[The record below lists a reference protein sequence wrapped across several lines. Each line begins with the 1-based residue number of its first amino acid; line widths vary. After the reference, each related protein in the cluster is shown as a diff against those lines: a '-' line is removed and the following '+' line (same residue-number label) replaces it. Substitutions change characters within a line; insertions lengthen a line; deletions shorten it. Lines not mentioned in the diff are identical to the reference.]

1 MERQPPALRALLLVG
16 LLCLA
21 AFPLLGEKY
30 YIQFITK
37 VMIMAMFAMSLDL
50 LVGYA
55 GLVSLGH
62 ALFFGA
68 AAYALMLLT
77 PEYQAAG
84 FLTSLAV
91 SVGVAGIASLVVGL
105 LVLRTS
111 GIYFI
116 MVTLAFGQMAY
127 YYVHDSK
134 HLGGSDGKY
143 LYVRPALEIAGWKPF
158 DLENYTHFYYLAL
171 ALLVFVYAT
180 LRVLLASPFGRTIA
194 GIKENE
200 HRMRM
205 LGFAT
210 FRYKLACFVL
220 AGMLAGLAG
229 WLTAAHDGLVNP
241 EMLSWHQ
248 SGQLLMMVILGG
260 MGTPAGPILGAAAL
274 KLLELVFQIWTKH
287 WQLALGVFIVLTV
300 LFVPRGL
307 AHLFEGRRKM
317 RWPWQRGERAGGD

>member
-1 MERQPPALRALLLVG
+1 MGRPLQILLVIG
-16 LLCLA
+16 LIALA
-21 AFPLLGEKY
+21 AFPLVGEKFY
-30 YIQFITK
+30 LQFVTK
-37 VMIMAMFAMSLDL
+37 VMIMAIFAISLDL
-50 LVGYA
+50 LVGHT

-62 ALFFGA
+62 ALPFGV

-84 FLTSLAV
+84 FWTSLAV
-91 SVGVAGIASLVVGL
+91 SVGVAGLASAIVGA

-143 LYVRPALEIAGWKPF
+143 IYVRPALELFGWQPF
-158 DLENYTHFYYLAL
+158 DLEKPAHFYYLAL
-171 ALLVFVYAT
+171 ALLVLVYAGM
-180 LRVLLASPFGRTIA
+180 RVLLAAPFGRAIA

-220 AGMLAGLAG
+220 AGMLAGLTG

-274 KLLELVFQIWTKH
+274 KALELVFQGWTKH
-287 WQLALGVFIVLTV
+287 WQLVLGLFIVLSV

-307 AHLFEGRRKM
+307 AQLFEWRR
-317 RWPWQRGERAGGD
+317 RRG

>member
-1 MERQPPALRALLLVG
+1 VDRQPRSLKIALVLALVA
-16 LLCLA
+16 LA
-21 AFPLLGEKY
+21 AFPLAGDKF
-30 YIQFITK
+30 YIQFTTK
-37 VMIMAMFAMSLDL
+37 ILIMAMFAMSLDL
-50 LVGYA
+50 LVGYT

-62 ALFFGA
+62 ALPFGL
-68 AAYALMLLT
+68 AAYALMLLS
-77 PEYQAAG
+77 PETQAAG
-84 FLTSLAV
+84 FWTSLAA
-91 SVGVAGIASLVVGL
+91 SMAVAALASLVVGL

-143 LYVRPALEIAGWKPF
+143 IYVRPALEIFGWKPF
-158 DLENYTHFYYLAL
+158 DLENTTHFYYVAL
-171 ALLVFVYAT
+171 VLTLFVYLS
-180 LRVLLASPFGRTIA
+180 LRVLLASPFGRVIA
-194 GIKENE
+194 AIKANE
-200 HRMRM
+200 HRLRM

-210 FRYKLACFVL
+210 FRYKLVCFVL

-248 SGQLLMMVILGG
+248 SGQLLMTVILGG
-260 MGTPAGPILGAAAL
+260 MGTPAGPLLGAGAL
-274 KLLELVFQIWTKH
+274 KMLELLFQGWTKH
-287 WQLALGVFIVLTV
+287 WQLLLGVFIVLAV

-307 AHLFEGRRKM
+307 AQLFEWRR
-317 RWPWQRGERAGGD
+317 RG

>member
-1 MERQPPALRALLLVG
+1 MDRQSRSLQIVLVAALVA
-16 LLCLA
+16 LA
-21 AFPLLGEKY
+21 AFPLVGEKFY
-30 YIQFITK
+30 LQFVTK
-37 VMIMAMFAMSLDL
+37 VMIMATFAMSLDL

-62 ALFFGA
+62 ALPFGL

-77 PEYQAAG
+77 PASAG
-84 FLTSLAV
+84 AGWTSLAL
-91 SVGVAGIASLVVGL
+91 ALGIAALASLVVGF

-127 YYVHDSK
+127 YYVHDSRY
-134 HLGGSDGKY
+134 LGGSDGKY
-143 LYVRPALEIAGWKPF
+143 IYVRPVLEVFGWQPF
-158 DLENYTHFYYLAL
+158 DLERPVHFYYF
-171 ALLVFVYAT
+171 ALLLMVAVYAA
-180 LRVLLASPFGRTIA
+180 LRVLLAAPFGRVIA

-205 LGFAT
+205 LGYAT

-220 AGMLAGLAG
+220 GGMLAGLAG
-229 WLTAAHDGLVNP
+229 WLAAAHDGLVNP

-260 MGTPAGPILGAAAL
+260 MGTPAGPLLGAATL
-274 KLLELVFQIWTKH
+274 KALELVLQGWTRH
-287 WQLALGVFIVLTV
+287 WQLLLGGFIVLSV
-300 LFVPRGL
+300 LFLPRGL
-307 AHLFEGRRKM
+307 AHLADWKRR
-317 RWPWQRGERAGGD
+317 G

>member
-1 MERQPPALRALLLVG
+1 MDTQPRSLQIILIAGLVA
-16 LLCLA
+16 LA
-21 AFPLLGEKY
+21 AFPLVGEKF

-37 VMIMAMFAMSLDL
+37 IMIMAMFAMSLDL
-50 LVGYA
+50 LVGYT

-62 ALFFGA
+62 ALPFGL
-68 AAYALMLLT
+68 AAYALMFVS
-77 PEYQAAG
+77 PENGAAG
-84 FLTSLAV
+84 VWWSLAV
-91 SVGVAGIASLVVGL
+91 VAGVAALASLVVGL

-134 HLGGSDGKY
+134 YLGGSDGKY
-143 LYVRPALEIAGWKPF
+143 IYVRPVLEIAGWQPF
-158 DLENYTHFYYLAL
+158 NLENHVDFYYVAL
-171 ALLVFVYAT
+171 ALMAFVYVT
-180 LRVLLASPFGRTIA
+180 LRVLLASPFGRVIA
-194 GIKENE
+194 AIKENE
-200 HRMRM
+200 HRMQM

-210 FRYKLACFVL
+210 FRYKLVCFVL

-260 MGTPAGPILGAAAL
+260 MGTPSGPILGAAAL
-274 KLLELVFQIWTKH
+274 KLLELGFQGMTKH
-287 WQLALGVFIVLTV
+287 WQLLLGGFIVLSV
-300 LFVPRGL
+300 LLVPRGL
-307 AHLFEGRRKM
+307 AQLFEWRR
-317 RWPWQRGERAGGD
+317 RD

>member
-1 MERQPPALRALLLVG
+1 MPRPAQILLLAV
-16 LLCLA
+16 LLALA
-21 AFPLLGEKY
+21 AFPLVGEKF
-30 YIQFITK
+30 YIQFVTK
-37 VMIMAMFAMSLDL
+37 VMIMALFAMSLDL

-62 ALFFGA
+62 ALPFGL
-68 AAYALMLLT
+68 AAYALMLMT
-77 PEYQAAG
+77 PEYQAPG
-84 FLTSLAV
+84 FWLSIAASM
-91 SVGVAGIASLVVGL
+91 SVAAIASLVVGL

-143 LYVRPALEIAGWKPF
+143 IYVRPALEMFGWKPF
-158 DLENYTHFYYLAL
+158 DLENPAHFYYVVLAL
-171 ALLVFVYAT
+171 MVSVYT
-180 LRVLLASPFGRTIA
+180 TIRILLASPFGRVVVAIR
-194 GIKENE
+194 ENE
-200 HRMRM
+200 HRLRM
-205 LGFAT
+205 LGYAT
-210 FRYKLACFVL
+210 FRYKLVCFIL

-229 WLTAAHDGLVNP
+229 WLAAAHDGLVNP

-274 KLLELVFQIWTKH
+274 KALELVFQGWTKH
-287 WQLALGVFIVLTV
+287 WQLLLGLFIVASV
-300 LFVPRGL
+300 LFMPRGL
-307 AHLFEGRRKM
+307 AQVLEWKRRSAPT
-317 RWPWQRGERAGGD
+317 R

>member
-1 MERQPPALRALLLVG
+1 MDRAPRALQIFLIAALVAA
-16 LLCLA
+16 A
-21 AFPLLGEKY
+21 AFPLVGEKFY
-30 YIQFITK
+30 LQFVTK
-37 VMIMAMFAMSLDL
+37 VMIMALFAMSLDL
-50 LVGYA
+50 LVGYT

-62 ALFFGA
+62 ALPFGL
-68 AAYALMLLT
+68 AAYALMLAT

-84 FLTSLAV
+84 FWASLAG
-91 SVGVAGIASLVVGL
+91 SMAVAALASLVVGL

-134 HLGGSDGKY
+134 YLGGSDGRY
-143 LYVRPALEIAGWKPF
+143 IYVRPALELFGWKPF
-158 DLENYTHFYYLAL
+158 DLEKPAHFYYLVL
-171 ALLVFVYAT
+171 ALMVFVYLT
-180 LRVLLASPFGRTIA
+180 IRVLLASPFGRVIA
-194 GIKENE
+194 AIRENE

-205 LGFAT
+205 LGYAT
-210 FRYKLACFVL
+210 FRYKLVCFVL

-229 WLTAAHDGLVNP
+229 WLAAAHDGLVNP

-274 KLLELVFQIWTKH
+274 KALELVFQGWTKH
-287 WQLALGVFIVLTV
+287 WQLVLGGFIVLSV
-300 LFVPRGL
+300 LFMPRGL
-307 AHLFEGRRKM
+307 SQVFEWKRRSAPK
-317 RWPWQRGERAGGD
+317 A

>member
-1 MERQPPALRALLLVG
+1 MDRQARSLQLLLLAG
-16 LLCLA
+16 LLALA
-21 AFPLLGEKY
+21 AFPLVGEKF

-37 VMIMAMFAMSLDL
+37 VMVMAMFAMSLDL
-50 LVGYA
+50 LVGYT

-62 ALFFGA
+62 ALPFGL
-68 AAYALMLLT
+68 AAYALMLVT
-77 PEYQAAG
+77 PETQAAG
-84 FLTSLAV
+84 IWWSLAA
-91 SVGVAGIASLVVGL
+91 SLGIAAAASLVVGL

-127 YYVHDSK
+127 YYVHDSS

-143 LYVRPALEIAGWKPF
+143 IYVRPALELLGWKPF
-158 DLENYTHFYYLAL
+158 DLENSTHFYYFAL
-171 ALLVFVYAT
+171 ALMVFVYAT
-180 LRVLLASPFGRTIA
+180 LRVLLASPFGRVLA

-229 WLTAAHDGLVNP
+229 WLAAAHDGLVNP

-260 MGTPAGPILGAAAL
+260 MGTPAGPIVGAVAL
-274 KLLELVFQIWTKH
+274 KALELVFQGWTKH
-287 WQLALGVFIVLTV
+287 WQLLLGAFIVLSV

-307 AHLFEGRRKM
+307 TQLFAWRR
-317 RWPWQRGERAGGD
+317 RG

>member
-1 MERQPPALRALLLVG
+1 MPRPAQILLLAV
-16 LLCLA
+16 LLALA
-21 AFPLLGEKY
+21 AFPLVGEKF
-30 YIQFITK
+30 YIQFVTK
-37 VMIMAMFAMSLDL
+37 VMIMALFAMSLDL

-62 ALFFGA
+62 ALPFGL
-68 AAYALMLLT
+68 AAYALMLMT
-77 PEYQAAG
+77 PEYQAPG
-84 FLTSLAV
+84 FWLSIAASM
-91 SVGVAGIASLVVGL
+91 SVAAIASLVVGL

-143 LYVRPALEIAGWKPF
+143 IYVRPAFEMFGWKPF
-158 DLENYTHFYYLAL
+158 DLENPAHFYYVVLAL
-171 ALLVFVYAT
+171 MVFVYT
-180 LRVLLASPFGRTIA
+180 TIRILLASPFGRVVVAIR
-194 GIKENE
+194 ENE
-200 HRMRM
+200 HRLRM
-205 LGFAT
+205 LGYAT
-210 FRYKLACFVL
+210 FRYKLVCFIL

-229 WLTAAHDGLVNP
+229 WLAAAHDGLVNP

-274 KLLELVFQIWTKH
+274 KALELVFQGWTKH
-287 WQLALGVFIVLTV
+287 WQLLLGLFIVASV
-300 LFVPRGL
+300 LFMPRGL
-307 AHLFEGRRKM
+307 AQVLEWKRRSAPT
-317 RWPWQRGERAGGD
+317 R

>member
-1 MERQPPALRALLLVG
+1 MPRPAQILLLAV
-16 LLCLA
+16 LLALA
-21 AFPLLGEKY
+21 AFPLVGEKF
-30 YIQFITK
+30 YIQFVTK
-37 VMIMAMFAMSLDL
+37 VMIMALFAMSLDL

-62 ALFFGA
+62 ALPFGL
-68 AAYALMLLT
+68 AAYALMLMT
-77 PEYQAAG
+77 PEYQAPG
-84 FLTSLAV
+84 FWLSIAAAM
-91 SVGVAGIASLVVGL
+91 SVAAIASLVVGL

-143 LYVRPALEIAGWKPF
+143 IYVRPALEMFGWKPF
-158 DLENYTHFYYLAL
+158 DLENPAHFYYVVLAL
-171 ALLVFVYAT
+171 MVFVYT
-180 LRVLLASPFGRTIA
+180 TIRILLASPFGRVVVAIR
-194 GIKENE
+194 ENE
-200 HRMRM
+200 HRLRM
-205 LGFAT
+205 LGYAT
-210 FRYKLACFVL
+210 FRYKLVCFIL

-229 WLTAAHDGLVNP
+229 WLAAAHDGLVNP

-274 KLLELVFQIWTKH
+274 KALELVFQGWTKH
-287 WQLALGVFIVLTV
+287 WQLLLGLFIVASV
-300 LFVPRGL
+300 LFMPRGL
-307 AHLFEGRRKM
+307 AQALEWKRRSAPT
-317 RWPWQRGERAGGD
+317 R

>member
-1 MERQPPALRALLLVG
+1 MDTQPRSLQIVLIAGIVA
-16 LLCLA
+16 LA
-21 AFPLLGEKY
+21 AFPFVGEKF

-37 VMIMAMFAMSLDL
+37 IMIMAMFAMSLDL
-50 LVGYA
+50 LVGYT

-62 ALFFGA
+62 ALPFGL
-68 AAYALMLLT
+68 AAYALMFVT
-77 PEYQAAG
+77 PENGAAG
-84 FLTSLAV
+84 LWWSLAAAA
-91 SVGVAGIASLVVGL
+91 GVAGIASLVVGL

-127 YYVHDSK
+127 FYVHDSK

-143 LYVRPALEIAGWKPF
+143 IYVRPVLEIAGWQPF
-158 DLENYTHFYYLAL
+158 DLENHVHFYYVTLAL
-171 ALLVFVYAT
+171 MAFVYMT
-180 LRVLLASPFGRTIA
+180 LRVLLASPFGRVIA
-194 GIKENE
+194 AIKENE
-200 HRMRM
+200 HRMQM

-210 FRYKLACFVL
+210 FRYKLVCFVL

-260 MGTPAGPILGAAAL
+260 MGTPSGPILGAAAL
-274 KLLELVFQIWTKH
+274 KLLELGFQGVTKH
-287 WQLALGVFIVLTV
+287 WQLLLGGFIVLSV
-300 LFVPRGL
+300 LLIPRGL
-307 AHLFEGRRKM
+307 AQLFEWRR
-317 RWPWQRGERAGGD
+317 RD

>member
-1 MERQPPALRALLLVG
+1 MPRPAQILLLAV
-16 LLCLA
+16 LLALA
-21 AFPLLGEKY
+21 AFPLVGEKF
-30 YIQFITK
+30 YIQFVTK
-37 VMIMAMFAMSLDL
+37 VMIMALFAMSLDL

-62 ALFFGA
+62 ALPFGL
-68 AAYALMLLT
+68 AAYALMLMT
-77 PEYQAAG
+77 PEYQAPG
-84 FLTSLAV
+84 FWLSIAASM
-91 SVGVAGIASLVVGL
+91 SVAAIASLVVGL

-143 LYVRPALEIAGWKPF
+143 IYVRPALEMFGWKPF
-158 DLENYTHFYYLAL
+158 DLENPAHFYYVVLAL
-171 ALLVFVYAT
+171 MVFVYT
-180 LRVLLASPFGRTIA
+180 TIRTLLASPFGRVVVAIR
-194 GIKENE
+194 ENE
-200 HRMRM
+200 HRLRM
-205 LGFAT
+205 LGYAT
-210 FRYKLACFVL
+210 FRYKLVCFIL

-229 WLTAAHDGLVNP
+229 WLAAAHDGLVNP

-274 KLLELVFQIWTKH
+274 KALELVFQGWTKH
-287 WQLALGVFIVLTV
+287 WQLLLGLFIVASV
-300 LFVPRGL
+300 LFMPRGL
-307 AHLFEGRRKM
+307 AQALEWKRRSAPT
-317 RWPWQRGERAGGD
+317 R

>member
-1 MERQPPALRALLLVG
+1 MPRSFHIFLIAALLA
-16 LLCLA
+16 LA
-21 AFPLLGEKY
+21 AFPLVGEKFY
-30 YIQFITK
+30 LQFITK
-37 VMIMAMFAMSLDL
+37 VMIMALFAMSLDL

-62 ALFFGA
+62 ALPFGL
-68 AAYALMLLT
+68 AAYALMLMT
-77 PEYQAAG
+77 PEYQAPG
-84 FLTSLAV
+84 FWLSIAASM
-91 SVGVAGIASLVVGL
+91 SVAAIASLVVGL

-143 LYVRPALEIAGWKPF
+143 IYVRPALEMFGWKPF
-158 DLENYTHFYYLAL
+158 DLENPAHFYYVVLAL
-171 ALLVFVYAT
+171 MVFVYT
-180 LRVLLASPFGRTIA
+180 TIRILLASPFGRVVVAIR
-194 GIKENE
+194 ENE
-200 HRMRM
+200 HRLRM
-205 LGFAT
+205 LGYAT
-210 FRYKLACFVL
+210 FRYKLVCFIL

-229 WLTAAHDGLVNP
+229 WLAAAHDGLVNP

-274 KLLELVFQIWTKH
+274 KALELVFQGWTKH
-287 WQLALGVFIVLTV
+287 WQLLLGLFIVASV
-300 LFVPRGL
+300 LFMPRGL
-307 AHLFEGRRKM
+307 AQALEWKRRSAPT
-317 RWPWQRGERAGGD
+317 R

>member
-1 MERQPPALRALLLVG
+1 MPRPAQILLLAV
-16 LLCLA
+16 LLALA
-21 AFPLLGEKY
+21 AFPLVGEKF
-30 YIQFITK
+30 YIQFVTK
-37 VMIMAMFAMSLDL
+37 VMIMALFAMSLDL

-62 ALFFGA
+62 ALPFGL
-68 AAYALMLLT
+68 AAYALMLMT
-77 PEYQAAG
+77 PEYQAPG
-84 FLTSLAV
+84 FWLSIAA
-91 SVGVAGIASLVVGL
+91 SMSGAAIASLVVGL

-143 LYVRPALEIAGWKPF
+143 IYVRPALEMFGWKPF
-158 DLENYTHFYYLAL
+158 DLENPAHFYYVVLAL
-171 ALLVFVYAT
+171 MVFVYT
-180 LRVLLASPFGRTIA
+180 TIRILLASPFGRVVVAIR
-194 GIKENE
+194 ENE
-200 HRMRM
+200 HRLRM
-205 LGFAT
+205 LGYAT
-210 FRYKLACFVL
+210 FRYKLVCFIL

-229 WLTAAHDGLVNP
+229 WLAAAHDGLVNP

-274 KLLELVFQIWTKH
+274 KALELVFQGWTKH
-287 WQLALGVFIVLTV
+287 WQLLLGLFIVASV
-300 LFVPRGL
+300 LFMPRGL
-307 AHLFEGRRKM
+307 AQALEWKRRSAPT
-317 RWPWQRGERAGGD
+317 R